1 MQPKTRVAVIL
12 AGGLGTRLQSV
23 VSDVPKPMAPVGN
36 KPFLEIIL
44 NYWINQGIQ
53 RFILSVG
60 YKSEAIINYFG
71 RSYKGSSIEYVV
83 EEKPLGTGGGLLK
96 AIDESEINEQFLM
109 INGDTFFAVD
119 LIALEKFHHKKKS
132 NWTLALFSSTDKK
145 RYMQFNLTSTS
156 QIYSI
161 KSGNNCKEFYSN
173 GGIYLIKDESMI
185 TKNAPDNPCFSLE
198 TDIIL
203 NLAGRNLL
211 YGFYSNGTFLDI
223 GVPNDYKSSQ
233 SILSEFL

>member
-36 KPFLEIIL
+36 KPFLELIL
-44 NYWINQGIQ
+44 NYWIDQGIQ

-60 YKSEAIINYFG
+60 YKAEVIINYFG
-71 RSYKGSSIEYVV
+71 PSYKGTSIEYIT

-96 AIDESEINEQFLM
+96 VIAESEINEQFLI

-119 LIALEKFHHKKKS
+119 LIAFEKFHHKKKS

-145 RYMQFNLTSTS
+145 RYMQFNVTSTS
-156 QIYSI
+156 QINSI
-161 KSGNNCKEFYSN
+161 TREGNCKAFYSN
-173 GGIYLIKDESMI
+173 GGIYLIKDKSMI
-185 TKNAPDNPCFSLE
+185 IKNAPDKSYFSLE
-198 TDIIL
+198 ADIIL
-203 NLAGRNLL
+203 NLVDKNLL
-211 YGFYSNGTFLDI
+211 YGFYVSGTFLDI
-223 GVPNDYKSSQ
+223 GVPSDYKSSQ
-233 SILSEFL
+233 SILSKFL